1 MLTEEEQDCLV
12 NVFDRPDIHK
22 PRSEKQCICWEKDG
36 KREYVQKRYLLWTL
50 RDLLNIIYGVKLEGV
65 SNINTLSDTF
75 GKDIT
80 FSSLYNCI
88 KSQEHLIYNRDSP
101 QSSCLRELC
110 ENACLLA
117 QEINNSRNFHFP
129 TNPHDLVEKYACNSD
144 SKQYMYRMVHVYDQC
159 IVNWFGD
166 EELSDEESASNN
178 DVSKLVPP

>member
-1 MLTEEEQDCLV
+1 MTGQIYINPGRKNNAYV
-12 NVFDRPDIHK
+12 GK
-22 PRSEKQCICWEKDG
+22 KDG

-80 FSSLYNCI
+80 FSSLYNYI

-101 QSSCLRELC
+101 QSSCLHELC
-110 ENACLLA
+110 KNACRLA
-117 QEINNSRNFHFP
+117 QEINNSRNFHLP

-144 SKQYMYRMVHVYDQC
+144 PKQYIYRMVHVYYQC

-178 DVSKLVPP
+178 NVSKLVSPR

>member
-1 MLTEEEQDCLV
+1 MTGQIYINPGRKNNAYV
-12 NVFDRPDIHK
+12 GK
-22 PRSEKQCICWEKDG
+22 KDG

-65 SNINTLSDTF
+65 SNINTLSDAF

-80 FSSLYNCI
+80 FSSLYNYI
-88 KSQEHLIYNRDSP
+88 KSQEHLIYNRDSH
-101 QSSCLRELC
+101 QSSCLHELC
-110 ENACLLA
+110 KNACLLA
-117 QEINNSRNFHFP
+117 QEINNSRNFHLP

-144 SKQYMYRMVHVYDQC
+144 PKQYIYRMVDVYDHC

-178 DVSKLVPP
+178 NVSKLVSPR